1 MKKILIV
8 TAVAAAGTLFQP
20 AAMAQLALAQKDGCL
35 ACHSVD
41 HKVMGPAYRDVA
53 KKYAHVPGAEER
65 LVKKVLN
72 GGTGVWGHFVMPAN
86 KSHVSEA
93 DARKLVHW
101 ILSLK

>member
-1 MKKILIV
+1 MKNSLIVAAIAATGILIH
-8 TAVAAAGTLFQP
+8 TG
-20 AAMAQLALAQKDGCL
+20 AMAQLALARQNGCL

-41 HKVMGPAYRDVA
+41 HKIVGPAYRDVA
-53 KKYAHVPGAEER
+53 KKYAHVPGAENL

-72 GGTGVWGHFVMPAN
+72 GGTGVWGHNVMPAN